1 MRNQSDLDKKIHAY
15 VDGLFSGVGESQQLY
30 DLKEELAT
38 NLKEKIAD
46 YKKAG
51 MDESTAFKEAVS
63 SMGDLSGLVDDMR
76 EVGQDKA
83 KQAVYSSMTERIAVA
98 GLITGILLI
107 LFGVLTTAM
116 LFFMGLQLE
125 AVTGTAIFTVF
136 GIAIITYS
144 ALTRETSKKYAM
156 NKIRAIF
163 YAVAI
168 GLIAFS
174 LYVAFTSG
182 FATGEMYIAIS
193 SFMIFFIIGLGLWL
207 GLLFTGTDRRKMVS
221 R

>member
-15 VDGLFSGVGESQQLY
+15 VNGLFSGVGESQQLY

-46 YKKAG
+46 YKKEG

-76 EVGQDKA
+76 EVGQNKA

-107 LFGVLTTAM
+107 IFGVLTSAM

-125 AVTGTAIFTVF
+125 TVTGTAIFAVF

-144 ALTRETSKKYAM
+144 MLTRETSKKYGM
-156 NKIRAIF
+156 NKVRAIF

-182 FATGEMYIAIS
+182 FATGEVYIAIS

>member
-1 MRNQSDLDKKIHAY
+1 MRSKSNLDNKIRAY
-15 VDGLFSGVGESQQLY
+15 VDGLFSGVGESQQLF
-30 DLKEELAT
+30 DLKEELTT

-51 MDESTAFKEAVS
+51 MDESAAFKEAAS

-83 KQAVYSSMTERIAVA
+83 KKEIYSSMTARISAA

-107 LFGVLTTAM
+107 LFGVLTSAM

-125 AVTGTAIFTVF
+125 AVTGTAIFAVI

-156 NKIRAIF
+156 NKVRAIF
-163 YAVAI
+163 YAVSV

-193 SFMIFFIIGLGLWL
+193 SFMLFFIIGIGLWL
-207 GLLFTGTDRRKMVS
+207 SLVFTGTDRRKTVS